1 MMSFLMDI
9 EDLSQT
15 VFRVRQFSRADE
27 RISVLSMDDKQSLSL
42 QRVMNEIF
50 GEEGVI
56 VG

>member
-1 MMSFLMDI
+1 MPFLMDI

-15 VFRVRQFSRADE
+15 VFKDGTIFQSRQ

-42 QRVMNEIF
+42 QHVMNEIF